1 MNPLDAAS
9 RLVTRREAEPLLGYA
24 PGGLK
29 AVMQQQRGR
38 WPEPVACRRRDRAL
52 LWDLDAV
59 LAAARPSTAVRS
71 RRPDGADPDGLVTCL
86 VCGRR
91 FRSLA
96 PHLARVHEMSAAD
109 YRAEHALPA
118 TTALMATDVRRSL
131 SATRTEAMAANPDL
145 IEPMRAS
152 TPPPRGRTR
161 TPLRPGP
168 RRHRRPSLHPRR
180 APERR
185 PTHRPDRP
193 AGPPGQPRSDRP
205 SSRLHIDGRGDRRHP
220 RPAEPCRRH
229 PDRRWRQHREALA
242 PPAPAMRPP
251 TRSERRQGL
260 VWSIT

>member
-131 SATRTEAMAANPDL
+131 SATRTEAMAANPNL

-152 TPPPRGRTR
+152 TPPAEELARRSARARAGTDGLPSIRAARRNGALRTVQTAQQAR
-161 TPLRPGP
+161 RDNLEATARAAGFTSMAEAIGATRDLPSRAAATRIGGGASTVK
-168 RRHRRPSLHPRR
+168 RWRHRL
-180 APERR
+180 
-185 PTHRPDRP
+185 
-193 AGPPGQPRSDRP
+193 QP
-205 SSRLHIDGRGDRRHP
+205 
-220 RPAEPCRRH
+220 
-229 PDRRWRQHREALA
+229 
-242 PPAPAMRPP
+242 
-251 TRSERRQGL
+251 
-260 VWSIT
+260 